1 MGCLY
6 QTSNSFTMNNHYM
19 AQAKLQAMLD
29 IFQFYGENI
38 LYATQEWSNL
48 TCNEQM
54 IVESYIQG
62 A

>member
-1 MGCLY
+1 
-6 QTSNSFTMNNHYM
+6 MNNHYM

-54 IVESYIQG
+54 IVESYIQE